1 MVQTKENEVIKRRK
15 LAITVMFVMVVII
28 FVLGSI
34 QLFRDI
40 GKQSA
45 ADTQNTE
52 RVSDNSKNA
61 GKTLD
66 VNALVQKVEKEV
78 QFESKLEKLDD
89 SVASGMVKTASGTG
103 LQIYLGNGTYADELI
118 VMTGKSEKDA
128 KENQQNVKKHF
139 EDMKKSFEDYLPKEA
154 NKIDKAVI
162 IRCGSYIIAC
172 VTADYENAKDV
183 ITKAIKE

>member
-1 MVQTKENEVIKRRK
+1 MEQAKENKVIRQRK
-15 LAITVMFVMVVII
+15 TAVMIMFVMVVVI
-28 FVLGSI
+28 FALGSI
-34 QLFRDI
+34 QLFRDT
-40 GKQSA
+40 GKQNT
-45 ADTQNTE
+45 ADTTKTE
-52 RVSDNSKNA
+52 KVYDNSKNA

-66 VNALVQKVEKEV
+66 VNALVQTVEKEV

-89 SVASGMVKTASGTG
+89 SVASGMVKTASGTE

-128 KENQQNVKKHF
+128 KENQQYVKKHF

-154 NKIDKAVI
+154 KKIEKAVI
-162 IRCGSYIIAC
+162 IRCGSYLIAC
-172 VTADYENAKDV
+172 ITSDYENAKDV